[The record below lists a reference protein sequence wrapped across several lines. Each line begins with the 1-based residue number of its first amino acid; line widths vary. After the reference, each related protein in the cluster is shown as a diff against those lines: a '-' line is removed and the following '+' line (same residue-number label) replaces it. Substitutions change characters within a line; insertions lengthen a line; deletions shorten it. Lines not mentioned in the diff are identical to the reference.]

1 MEERRKHV
9 RVRVEYV
16 LSVVGE
22 KVRGQGIVQDL
33 SVAGCRARSLL
44 EVSAGDFVS
53 LLIDVPRYDNPLHV
67 DKAVIRWVKERE
79 CGMEFMHIAPEDQ
92 QRIQEVIGGS
102 GATRPA

>member
-1 MEERRKHV
+1 MQERRKHV
-9 RVRVEYV
+9 RVCVEYV

-22 KVRGQGIVQDL
+22 KVRGQGVVQDL

-79 CGMEFMHIAPEDQ
+79 FGMEFVHVALEDR
-92 QRIQEVIGGS
+92 QRIQEVIGS
-102 GATRPA
+102 PGATRQT